1 MDELGDYL
9 YLIFIGLAIVS
20 SLFGRKKKKDAQKSA
35 ENPAPS
41 THWQEILK
49 EMTQEKEPVREYE
62 SLPVEVLQPRQ
73 NMADQRPVVE
83 MVNGTNF
90 ESEGVRSIVHKER
103 DQAVIEDAQPLITV
117 DFDDKEDLRR
127 AIIYSE
133 ILSRKY

>member
-62 SLPVEVLQPRQ
+62 PLPVEVLQPRQ
-73 NMADQRPVVE
+73 NMAEQRPVVE

-90 ESEGVRSIVHKER
+90 ESEGVRSIIHKES

>member
-20 SLFGRKKKKDAQKSA
+20 TLFGKKKKKDAQKTA

-41 THWQEILK
+41 VNWQEVLQK
-49 EMTQEKEPVREYE
+49 MSQENEPIREYE
-62 SLPVEVLQPRQ
+62 PMSVEVIQPRQ
-73 NMADQRPVVE
+73 TMTAQGPAVE

-90 ESEGVRSIVHKER
+90 ESEGVRSIIHKEH
-103 DQAVIEDAQPLITV
+103 DQTLVEDAQPLISV
-117 DFDDKEDLRR
+117 DFEDKEDLRR